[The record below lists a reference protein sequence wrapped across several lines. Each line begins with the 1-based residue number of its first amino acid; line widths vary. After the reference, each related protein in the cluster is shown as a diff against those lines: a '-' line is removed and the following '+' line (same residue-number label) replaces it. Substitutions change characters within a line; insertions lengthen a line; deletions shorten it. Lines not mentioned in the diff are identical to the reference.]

1 MIWQEHMYPS
11 QWHSFLSSLCF
22 FQKERK
28 TLWFCHTV
36 PDCTRGGSLRQSWMF
51 FTNFCCFPDCQV
63 IIFFPLIS
71 VRCSLNPI
79 KSKMVFFLNTD
90 CFCMCLIS
98 NYLLLFCEF
107 GYFGFKTSCFQLVIS
122 VVMLD
127 VMSVS
132 HLLFLLVNFFVFI
145 GKHVIIYY

>member
-1 MIWQEHMYPS
+1 MLFS
-11 QWHSFLSSLCF
+11 
-22 FQKERK
+22 ERK
-28 TLWFCHTV
+28 KNIMVLSHSTWLHKRREFKTKLNV
-36 PDCTRGGSLRQSWMF
+36 